1 MEVYNLI
8 GIKIIIFLK
17 LFVDSEIIAI
27 KRVLFLSML
36 SSKCLKIKI
45 MITMN
50 IKIMDAFYLD
60 FKYY

>member
-50 IKIMDAFYLD
+50 IKIMDAF
-60 FKYY
+60 